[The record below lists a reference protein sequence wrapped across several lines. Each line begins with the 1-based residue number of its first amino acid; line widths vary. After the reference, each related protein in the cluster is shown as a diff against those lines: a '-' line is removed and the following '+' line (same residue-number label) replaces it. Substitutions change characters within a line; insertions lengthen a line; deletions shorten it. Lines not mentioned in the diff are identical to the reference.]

1 MVRVGAIHLR
11 NDTRPKAGLV
21 YSDFIGCIVG
31 FGVGIKAV
39 GCQTFYVHQLNKIME
54 QINVPIKGEAD
65 ASELRRVIYA
75 MAAQNPGSF
84 VTPKEIKS
92 VLDLLPAAIGYWLKN
107 SPPLENDD
115 YRGEMHDGII
125 VRAVPREGHSGVA
138 FGRPYET
145 EDHFDL
151 YVKFE
156 GAALEAIS
164 QQLGWEV
171 KNG

>member
-1 MVRVGAIHLR
+1 
-11 NDTRPKAGLV
+11 
-21 YSDFIGCIVG
+21 
-31 FGVGIKAV
+31 
-39 GCQTFYVHQLNKIME
+39 ME
-54 QINVPIKGEAD
+54 EINVPIKGEAD

-75 MAAQNPGSF
+75 MAAQNPDSF
-84 VTPKEIKS
+84 VTPKEIKA

-125 VRAVPREGHSGVA
+125 VRAVPREGKSGVA
-138 FGRPYET
+138 FGSPYET